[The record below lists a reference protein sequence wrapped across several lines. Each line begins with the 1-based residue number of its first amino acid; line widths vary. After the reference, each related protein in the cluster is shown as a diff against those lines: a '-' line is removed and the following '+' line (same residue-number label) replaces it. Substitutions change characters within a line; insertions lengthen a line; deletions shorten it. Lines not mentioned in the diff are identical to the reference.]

1 MVPSARSRPTPRWPF
16 WLLIVAWVC
25 ANGPQMAC
33 FEVVTWMKG
42 ASHFTHQMR
51 LAQSAAELLNGEEK
65 PETRLEVAQAAAE
78 PALPAVPPEATMKK
92 IELAVPE
99 CRDDALAGRRVDPF
113 HEHVVL
119 APATVA
125 ADVPHPPPR
134 GGRSA

>member
-1 MVPSARSRPTPRWPF
+1 MTPHVRSRPAPRWPF

-42 ASHFTHQMR
+42 ASHFSHQMR
-51 LAQSAAELLNGEEK
+51 LAQSAAELLGGEEES
-65 PETRLEVAQAAAE
+65 PARLEVAQAAAE
-78 PALPAVPPEATMKK
+78 PARPAIPPEATMKK

-99 CRDDALAGRRVDPF
+99 CRDDALAGRRVDSFP
-113 HEHVVL
+113 EHAVL
-119 APATVA
+119 EPTTVA

-134 GGRSA
+134 GRA